1 MEKSVVFY
9 GAHIGKDAHVK
20 DSVIM
25 SDAVIGKNVYIEK
38 AIIPPGAVI
47 PDNQVIRPI
56 DDEDVILVNPELL
69 TEENVIK
76 LS

>member
-1 MEKSVVFY
+1 MPLL
-9 GAHIGKDAHVK
+9 G
-20 DSVIM
+20 
-25 SDAVIGKNVYIEK
+25 NVYIEK

-47 PDNQVIRPI
+47 PDNQVIKPI